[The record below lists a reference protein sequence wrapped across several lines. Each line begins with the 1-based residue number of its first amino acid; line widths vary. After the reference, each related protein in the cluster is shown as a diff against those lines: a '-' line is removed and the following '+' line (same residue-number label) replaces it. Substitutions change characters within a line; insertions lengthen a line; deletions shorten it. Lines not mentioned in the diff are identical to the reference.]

1 MDILKK
7 YLTNDD
13 QVLIYIIDATE
24 MVSEIRKIHG
34 LSNVATAALG
44 RSLMATT
51 MMSAMLKGE
60 NERITTTIKGD
71 GALGNIVVCGD
82 SKIKMKAYVTNP
94 SVELPLNDK
103 GKLDVAKAVGKGTL
117 NVVKDIG
124 LKEPFVGNCNLYTSE
139 IAEDYAF
146 YFYTSEQTPSVVSL
160 GVLIDKDN
168 TVKKACG
175 YIITPLPNTIDEV
188 IDKLEMINSNISS
201 VTNLMLDIDN
211 LEDVVKTI
219 SGDNSPKEI
228 DSKSPLLKCDCSKER
243 IDRVIV
249 SIGKEESLKHIEEFK
264 NMEITC
270 HFCHKVYKYDKED
283 IGKLF

>member
-1 MDILKK
+1 MNILKK

-13 QVLIYIIDATE
+13 QVLTYIIDATD
-24 MVSEIRKIHG
+24 MVSEIRDMHN

-44 RSLMATT
+44 RSMMAST
-51 MMSAMLKGE
+51 MMAAMFKGE
-60 NERITTTIKGD
+60 NERLTTTIKGD
-71 GALGNIVVCGD
+71 GKLGNIVVCANSDLEVKG
-82 SKIKMKAYVTNP
+82 YVSNP
-94 SVELPLNDK
+94 NVELPLNEK

-124 LKEPFVGNCNLYTSE
+124 LKEPFVGNCNLFTSE

-175 YIITPLPNTIDEV
+175 YIITPLPNTTEEV

-201 VTNLMLDIDN
+201 VTGLMLDITD
-211 LEDVVKTI
+211 LEDVVKTV
-219 SGDNSPKEI
+219 SGDNNPKEI
-228 DSKSPLLKCDCSKER
+228 DSKVPKLKCDCSEER
-243 IDRVIV
+243 IDKVII
-249 SIGKEESLKHIEEFK
+249 SIGKEEALKHIEEFG

-270 HFCHKVYKYDKED
+270 HFCNKVYHYTKED
-283 IGKLF
+283 VEKLF

>member
-13 QVLIYIIDATE
+13 QVLTYIIDATE
-24 MVSEIRKIHG
+24 MVSKIRKLHN

-44 RSLMATT
+44 RSIMATA
-51 MMSAMLKGE
+51 MMSAMLKGK

-71 GALGNIVVCGD
+71 GDLGNIVVCGN
-82 SKIKMKAYVTNP
+82 SSLEMKGYVSNP
-94 SVELPLNDK
+94 SVEIPLNDK

-117 NVVKDIG
+117 TVVKDIG
-124 LKEPFVGNCNLYTSE
+124 LKEPFVGNCNLFTSE

-175 YIITPLPNTIDEV
+175 YIITPLPNTTEDI

-201 VTNLMLDIDN
+201 VTNLMLDIED

-219 SGDNSPKEI
+219 SGDNQPKQI
-228 DSKSPLLKCDCSKER
+228 DTKKPILKCDCSKER

-249 SIGKEESLKHIEEFK
+249 SIGKDEALKHIKSFG
-264 NMEITC
+264 NMEIIC
-270 HFCHKVYKYDKED
+270 HFCNKVYNYKKED
-283 IGKLF
+283 VEKLF